1 MCDVRWGATSTID
14 HRTSTMR
21 TPEPF
26 QKESIS
32 VAHLVEQMQRRVG
45 VPMALVND
53 AETESRLV
61 TDANLHRPGIA
72 LAGYTELFTH
82 HRVQILGNTECRFL
96 MHLPEDARQAAFER
110 LLGFSLPCIVLT
122 ESNELPAPLLEAATR
137 AGVPVFRTPVPTVDF
152 MYRLRDFLE
161 DQFALQLTLHGS
173 LVDVYGIGLLLT
185 GASGI
190 GKSEVALDLVERGHR
205 LVADDVVIATKK
217 AEGVLMGAGTEL
229 AQHFMEVRGLGIVDV
244 RAMFGIRAIRFQKR
258 IEVIVRMHRWDES
271 EEYTRIGMV
280 DEAEEVLDVA
290 LPLVKLPIVP
300 GKNVTVICEVIAM
313 NHLLRHYGYDPA
325 EVFARRLAE
334 RIQRGEGPAPPR
346 RGIEWFEHD
355 FE

>member
-1 MCDVRWGATSTID
+1 MQRLKLFASILTP
-14 HRTSTMR
+14 MR
-21 TPEPF
+21 KPAPF
-26 QKESIS
+26 KKDAIT
-32 VAHLVEQMQRRVG
+32 VAHMVEQVRSRMG
-45 VPMALVND
+45 VLLEACNGAD
-53 AETESRLV
+53 AETRQV
-61 TDANLHRPGIA
+61 TDVNLHRPGIA
-72 LAGYTELFTH
+72 LAGYTALFTH
-82 HRVQILGNTECRFL
+82 QRVQILGNTECRFL
-96 MHLPEDARQAAFER
+96 MHMNEAERIQAFTR
-110 LLGFSLPCIVLT
+110 LLDFSLPCIILTDSNVL
-122 ESNELPAPLLEAATR
+122 PDVLLDVAER
-137 AGVPVFRTPVPTVDF
+137 AGVPIYTTPVPTTLF
-152 MYRLRDFLE
+152 MYQLRDFLE

-185 GASGI
+185 GPSGI

-217 AEGVLMGAGTEL
+217 TEEVLMGSGTEL

-258 IEVIVRMHRWDES
+258 IEVVVQMHRWNDD

-280 DEAEEVLDVA
+280 EETENVLDVE
-290 LPLVKLPIVP
+290 LPLVRLPIIP

-325 EVFARRLAE
+325 EVFKQRLAE
-334 RIQRGEGPAPPR
+334 RLRTESGPAPPR